1 MNVSEIR
8 DEIQTRAETVDRV
21 RAHDT
26 VPGSVTPPSGGASA
40 IVVPGNPFEEYPCMD
55 DSVVDLNFTVILLTG
70 RADERVSQDNLDA
83 FLNADGTGSV
93 RAALESGHVANVWD
107 YLAVTAV
114 RRYGTYTFGSG
125 ADAVTYLGCDLA
137 VTVGCS

>member
-8 DEIQTRAETVDRV
+8 DEIQTRAETVTLV

-26 VPGSVTPPSGGASA
+26 VPGSVTPPPGGVSA
-40 IVVPGNPFEEYPCMD
+40 VVVPGSPFEEYPALD
-55 DSVVDLNFTVILLTG
+55 DAVVDLNFTVMLLTG
-70 RADERVSQDNLDA
+70 RADEKSAQDNLDA
-83 FLNADGTGSV
+83 FLNDSGAESV
-93 RAALESGHVANVWD
+93 RAALEAGHIANVWD